1 MAAASSDDPG
11 PPGEKRFEIK
21 KWSAVGPLL
30 APRQR
35 AAWRHADWRSMQ
47 GSTASTGATGNGNV
61 RTEDEGARC
70 PFLLEHDDSKI
81 VICMCNYYSLGQAE
95 LARALLQIIASRNLA
110 KALFCIQLA
119 LLLVAFFGSQ
129 MSEED
134 HLVLQFSDGGPVQSS
149 QDASMLLRFY
159 ASCRFRARL
168 QLYCSIK
175 HGIMAVRVTGRRSGS
190 GQQEKAIV
198 AAERGY
204 CGLVVFNRRSGV
216 PPPAVGILEL
226 PDMTAGRERDGNV
239 AVPAWLVSKEDGLA
253 LLAALASGTLQA
265 EVIEQERKPPLW
277 VAQADS
283 FGIRDYQLVACMQRC
298 DLVYVYVSWIAK
310 SFMPDDARGRS
321 IAMGNRCSWKSVLM
335 VIETGEDRSGPCLST
350 FVRVWSACE
359 VWAKE
364 TQMQGAGAGFIDFHP
379 TAAGSTQRP
388 PRKQLL
394 RFALVNA
401 GNATTRSL
409 SVQSA
414 GKVQQCP
421 LQQVPFT
428 QAQMVQ
434 PRHGAASPTAS
445 QGSLHR
451 APRLSWPPS
460 SQGHPSVPSTPCTP
474 SPKPLPCQGSQTSRT
489 SREGAPTRLAS
500 SQLGAMSPSR
510 PAVQGQGMLSS
521 PPSRSDILSDGS
533 EVPSRKTLPSGVR
546 LQVSTQEDP
555 QHGLQVQSVMVTK
568 RNERSTEDLQKEV
581 AILTNLL
588 HQERRQAN
596 DAFNKLHNKWSCD
609 LRANEDF
616 IKYLHNEKD
625 RMQQKL
631 EGLENERKGVIAQWQ
646 QLVAE
651 NEDLRKE
658 LRSKNRQLEGEN
670 SELKE
675 ALTKLQNR
683 LEELNSFENF
693 ADGELEDARAKVA
706 NMAHELEGAQN
717 QVAKLQKEN
726 ASLQKQVEVQRK
738 LREDEQRA
746 SEEKNRRWARE
757 CSGVGA
763 GTGEEAAQSP
773 ATPELAT
780 SSENR
785 LRMAMIDSSSSSA
798 QLKDAISAVESLLGE
813 AKREMKNKQLRER
826 RAAFEQLHAALE
838 ANDEHALAQA
848 VEAARMA
855 EVEAEDVAK
864 AEAGACDANRQPNGK
879 HCRTLHSSMDF
890 LLSRRHV
897 GDRSSWLMA

>member
-1 MAAASSDDPG
+1 
-11 PPGEKRFEIK
+11 
-21 KWSAVGPLL
+21 
-30 APRQR
+30 
-35 AAWRHADWRSMQ
+35 
-47 GSTASTGATGNGNV
+47 
-61 RTEDEGARC
+61 
-70 PFLLEHDDSKI
+70 
-81 VICMCNYYSLGQAE
+81 
-95 LARALLQIIASRNLA
+95 
-110 KALFCIQLA
+110 
-119 LLLVAFFGSQ
+119 
-129 MSEED
+129 
-134 HLVLQFSDGGPVQSS
+134 
-149 QDASMLLRFY
+149 
-159 ASCRFRARL
+159 
-168 QLYCSIK
+168 
-175 HGIMAVRVTGRRSGS
+175 
-190 GQQEKAIV
+190 
-198 AAERGY
+198 
-204 CGLVVFNRRSGV
+204 
-216 PPPAVGILEL
+216 
-226 PDMTAGRERDGNV
+226 
-239 AVPAWLVSKEDGLA
+239 
-253 LLAALASGTLQA
+253 
-265 EVIEQERKPPLW
+265 
-277 VAQADS
+277 
-283 FGIRDYQLVACMQRC
+283 
-298 DLVYVYVSWIAK
+298 
-310 SFMPDDARGRS
+310 
-321 IAMGNRCSWKSVLM
+321 
-335 VIETGEDRSGPCLST
+335 
-350 FVRVWSACE
+350 
-359 VWAKE
+359 
-364 TQMQGAGAGFIDFHP
+364 
-379 TAAGSTQRP
+379 
-388 PRKQLL
+388 
-394 RFALVNA
+394 
-401 GNATTRSL
+401 
-409 SVQSA
+409 
-414 GKVQQCP
+414 
-421 LQQVPFT
+421 
-428 QAQMVQ
+428 
-434 PRHGAASPTAS
+434 
-445 QGSLHR
+445 
-451 APRLSWPPS
+451 
-460 SQGHPSVPSTPCTP
+460 
-474 SPKPLPCQGSQTSRT
+474 
-489 SREGAPTRLAS
+489 
-500 SQLGAMSPSR
+500 
-510 PAVQGQGMLSS
+510 MLSS

-568 RNERSTEDLQKEV
+568 RNERSTEDFQKEIAV
-581 AILTNLL
+581 LTNLL

-631 EGLENERKGVIAQWQ
+631 EGLENERQGVIAQWQ

-670 SELKE
+670 SDLKE

-693 ADGELEDARAKVA
+693 ADGELADAKAKVA
-706 NMAHELEGAQN
+706 NMADELEGAQN

-864 AEAGACDANRQPNGK
+864 AEAKLVELQSRTDDDRKAQAAQILLSGQKKDAFHFVKKDNVDAVKTILESLDDTVRWQDWRDYCG
-879 HCRTLHSSMDF
+879 RTLQNYAREMKADQVSEFLTSMASTSDASPASRSVLRSEKSRASATSASSRPSSVALDEDDETEVEAAEVGADVDEEPSHLVALTNSNNLDPQEDYQEDYFPSNWVEEKVSTMHSHAHRPADVTRQVSEETEEDEELEEPEITLSQEEVDALKKEAFRNVVQNKMQELDDVLAQLPVRVWSCWENKAGKDLITLSQERGSSGAYCILAKRLGIVQELKKDSFEEREDVWVF
-890 LLSRRHV
+890 LPGEVQPLRATV
-897 GDRSSWLMA
+897 LEDTPEEQDDVLIQYWDGDEPEKRIEKCLVRKIWG

>member
-1 MAAASSDDPG
+1 
-11 PPGEKRFEIK
+11 
-21 KWSAVGPLL
+21 
-30 APRQR
+30 
-35 AAWRHADWRSMQ
+35 
-47 GSTASTGATGNGNV
+47 
-61 RTEDEGARC
+61 
-70 PFLLEHDDSKI
+70 
-81 VICMCNYYSLGQAE
+81 
-95 LARALLQIIASRNLA
+95 
-110 KALFCIQLA
+110 
-119 LLLVAFFGSQ
+119 
-129 MSEED
+129 
-134 HLVLQFSDGGPVQSS
+134 
-149 QDASMLLRFY
+149 
-159 ASCRFRARL
+159 
-168 QLYCSIK
+168 
-175 HGIMAVRVTGRRSGS
+175 MAVRVTGRRSGS
-190 GQQEKAIV
+190 SQQ
-198 AAERGY
+198 AAQ
-204 CGLVVFNRRSGV
+204 NQAGV
-216 PPPAVGILEL
+216 HESELEVKL
-226 PDMTAGRERDGNV
+226 RQARAKIGDPDAGTFSV
-239 AVPAWLVSKEDGLA
+239 PVPAS
-253 LLAALASGTLQA
+253 STS
-265 EVIEQERKPPLW
+265 I
-277 VAQADS
+277 
-283 FGIRDYQLVACMQRC
+283 QL
-298 DLVYVYVSWIAK
+298 
-310 SFMPDDARGRS
+310 P
-321 IAMGNRCSWKSVLM
+321 
-335 VIETGEDRSGPCLST
+335 
-350 FVRVWSACE
+350 
-359 VWAKE
+359 
-364 TQMQGAGAGFIDFHP
+364 QGALNVRRENNF
-379 TAAGSTQRP
+379 
-388 PRKQLL
+388 
-394 RFALVNA
+394 FALRSSPQ
-401 GNATTRSL
+401 ATQPRAASPC
-409 SVQSA
+409 SQQ
-414 GKVQQCP
+414 VQQCP

-445 QGSLHR
+445 QGSLQR

-489 SREGAPTRLAS
+489 SREGAPTRLVS

-510 PAVQGQGMLSS
+510 PVVQGQGMLSS

-568 RNERSTEDLQKEV
+568 RNERSTEDFQKEIAV
-581 AILTNLL
+581 LTNLL

-631 EGLENERKGVIAQWQ
+631 EGLENERQGVIAQWQ

-670 SELKE
+670 SDLKE

-693 ADGELEDARAKVA
+693 ADGELADAKAKVA
-706 NMAHELEGAQN
+706 NMADELEGAQN

-864 AEAGACDANRQPNGK
+864 AEAKLVELQSRTDDDRKAQAAQILLSGQKKDAFHFVKKDNVDAVKTILESLDDTVRWQDWRDYCG
-879 HCRTLHSSMDF
+879 RTLQNYAREMKADQVSEFLTSMASTSDASPASRSVLRSEKSRASATSASSRPSSVALDEDDETEVEAAEVGADVDEEPSHLVALTNSNNLDPQEDYQEDYFPSNWVEEKVSTMHSHAHRPADVTRQVSEETEEDEELEEPEITLSQEEVDALKKEAFRNVVQNKMQELDDVLAQLPVRVWSCWENKAGKDLTTLSQERGSSGAYCILAKRLGIVQELKKDSFEEREDVWVF
-890 LLSRRHV
+890 LPGEVQPLRATV
-897 GDRSSWLMA
+897 LEDTPEEQDDVLIQYWDGDEPEKRIEKCLVRKIWG

>member
-1 MAAASSDDPG
+1 
-11 PPGEKRFEIK
+11 
-21 KWSAVGPLL
+21 
-30 APRQR
+30 
-35 AAWRHADWRSMQ
+35 
-47 GSTASTGATGNGNV
+47 
-61 RTEDEGARC
+61 
-70 PFLLEHDDSKI
+70 
-81 VICMCNYYSLGQAE
+81 
-95 LARALLQIIASRNLA
+95 
-110 KALFCIQLA
+110 
-119 LLLVAFFGSQ
+119 
-129 MSEED
+129 
-134 HLVLQFSDGGPVQSS
+134 
-149 QDASMLLRFY
+149 
-159 ASCRFRARL
+159 
-168 QLYCSIK
+168 
-175 HGIMAVRVTGRRSGS
+175 
-190 GQQEKAIV
+190 
-198 AAERGY
+198 
-204 CGLVVFNRRSGV
+204 
-216 PPPAVGILEL
+216 
-226 PDMTAGRERDGNV
+226 
-239 AVPAWLVSKEDGLA
+239 
-253 LLAALASGTLQA
+253 
-265 EVIEQERKPPLW
+265 
-277 VAQADS
+277 
-283 FGIRDYQLVACMQRC
+283 
-298 DLVYVYVSWIAK
+298 
-310 SFMPDDARGRS
+310 
-321 IAMGNRCSWKSVLM
+321 
-335 VIETGEDRSGPCLST
+335 
-350 FVRVWSACE
+350 
-359 VWAKE
+359 
-364 TQMQGAGAGFIDFHP
+364 
-379 TAAGSTQRP
+379 
-388 PRKQLL
+388 
-394 RFALVNA
+394 
-401 GNATTRSL
+401 
-409 SVQSA
+409 
-414 GKVQQCP
+414 
-421 LQQVPFT
+421 
-428 QAQMVQ
+428 
-434 PRHGAASPTAS
+434 
-445 QGSLHR
+445 
-451 APRLSWPPS
+451 
-460 SQGHPSVPSTPCTP
+460 
-474 SPKPLPCQGSQTSRT
+474 
-489 SREGAPTRLAS
+489 
-500 SQLGAMSPSR
+500 
-510 PAVQGQGMLSS
+510 MLSS

-568 RNERSTEDLQKEV
+568 RNERSTEDFQKEIAV
-581 AILTNLL
+581 LTNLL

-631 EGLENERKGVIAQWQ
+631 EGLENERQGVIAQWQ

-670 SELKE
+670 SDLKE

-693 ADGELEDARAKVA
+693 ADGELADAKAKVA
-706 NMAHELEGAQN
+706 NMADELEGAQN

-864 AEAGACDANRQPNGK
+864 AEAKLVELQSRTDDDRKAQAAQILLSGQKKDAFHFVKKDNVDAVKTILESLDDTVRWQDWRDYCG
-879 HCRTLHSSMDF
+879 RTLQNYAREMKADQVSEFLTSMASTSDASPASRSVLRSEKSRASATSASSRPSSVALDEDDETEVEAAEVGADVDEEPSHLVALTNSNNLDPQEDYQEDYFPSNWVEEKVSTMHSHAHRPADVTRQVSEETEEDEELEEPEITLSQEEVDALKKEAFRNVVQNKMQELDDVLAQLPVRVWSCWENKAGKDLTTLSQERGSSGAYCILAKRLGIVQELKKDSFEEREDVWVF
-890 LLSRRHV
+890 LPGEVQPLRATV
-897 GDRSSWLMA
+897 LEDTPEEQDDVLIQYWDGDEPEKRIEKCLVRKIWG